1 MTILEIITRNKEE
14 KQISLGWSILR
25 RRWIP
30 KSACR
35 RICQQRRQKIVA
47 SVTYQNIQGSPSYNS
62 GFAMRFPKIV
72 HYRPDKHI
80 KRTLNYRIF
89 SKFSKRTLQENS
101 IMQSSLKEIA
111 TLEDIKEEVK
121 RMQKGRSHLG

>member
-80 KRTLNYRIF
+80 K
-89 SKFSKRTLQENS
+89 
-101 IMQSSLKEIA
+101 EIA